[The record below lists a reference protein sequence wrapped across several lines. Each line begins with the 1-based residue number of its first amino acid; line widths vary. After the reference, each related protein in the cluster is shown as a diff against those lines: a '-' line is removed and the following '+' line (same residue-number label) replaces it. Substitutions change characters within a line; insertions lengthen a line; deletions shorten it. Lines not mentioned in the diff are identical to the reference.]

1 MVSSMSTGVHVVGQG
16 VTIEGAE
23 FWILRQTDFQIA
35 CIAVLLIRECDW
47 DEQGDNGFSGTL
59 MGLKQL

>member
-35 CIAVLLIRECDW
+35 CIAVLLIREC
-47 DEQGDNGFSGTL
+47 EQGDNGFSGTL